1 MGRGDC
7 CFKNPSGKKPLS
19 CEVDTASMHALCFSW
34 HIAEYAKKKK
44 KKAPLEYLLCHCIIW
59 FAILS
64 VFLARFLGLGGSTAV
79 GRGSADRR
87 ECKAAVDRGGS
98 MVKTLCGSCW
108 EGTALD
114 GRDVNG
120 GEGKGGLCLG
130 WVDGEALETLVWC
143 SAVRSVERA
152 MRSGHSRYRMCAC
165 SSTWPSHLF
174 PITTTVQREAWAS
187 RNQGRT

>member
-1 MGRGDC
+1 MGQGDC

-19 CEVDTASMHALCFSW
+19 CEAGTSSMHALCFSW
-34 HIAEYAKKKK
+34 HIAEYAKKS
-44 KKAPLEYLLCHCIIW
+44 PSEYLLCHCIIW

-64 VFLARFLGLGGSTAV
+64 VFPARFHGLGGLTAV
-79 GRGSADRR
+79 GSGSADRR

-108 EGTALD
+108 ECTALD

-120 GEGKGGLCLG
+120 GEGKGGHCLG

-143 SAVRSVERA
+143 SAVQSVERA
-152 MRSGHSRYRMCAC
+152 RRSGHSGYSMCAY
-165 SSTWPSHLF
+165 SPTGPSHLF
-174 PITTTVQREAWAS
+174 PITSTVQREAWAS
-187 RNQGRT
+187 RNQGST